1 LVVTVI
7 VNVVPPAATVAD
19 VNWTLAA
26 PNVVPV
32 VGTKGVAWNG
42 IVPTLF
48 IDIPTAVPEDSPWF
62 IGVRSVMDVVL
73 VKTAEVNGIWPYS
86 IRPVKLNIAPVA
98 ARGEYDVR
106 ITVDPVVPACVIYGP
121 VVPTLFRT
129 CPSGIAIIPFVD
141 DAIGITIVKPL
152 FPAAA
157 VVYGPVKVDAFIS
170 PPKKVPVLIVR
181 KIDSEF
187 PIP

>member
-26 PNVVPV
+26 FNVVPV
-32 VGTKGVAWNG
+32 VGKGAWNG
-42 IVPTLF
+42 NVATLF
-48 IDIPTAVPEDSPWF
+48 IDIPTAVPEDNPWF
-62 IGVRSVMDVVL
+62 IGVRRVIDVVL
-73 VKTAEVNGIWPYS
+73 VKIPEVNGIWPYS
-86 IRPVKLNIAPVA
+86 IRPVKFDIDPAA

-141 DAIGITIVKPL
+141 DAIGITIVEPL

-157 VVYGPVKVDAFIS
+157 VVYDPVRVDASTS

-187 PIP
+187 PIL